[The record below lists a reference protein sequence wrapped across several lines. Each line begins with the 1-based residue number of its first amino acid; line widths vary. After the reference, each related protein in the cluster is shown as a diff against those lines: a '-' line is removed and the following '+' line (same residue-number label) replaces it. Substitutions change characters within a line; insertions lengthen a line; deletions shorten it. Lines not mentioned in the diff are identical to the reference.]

1 MTYSSTWAPN
11 LGRGCHVISLSGS
24 YIIISDP
31 AEQKNLQ
38 AHVTVYEL
46 TNI

>member
-24 YIIISDP
+24 YIPISNP
-31 AEQKNLQ
+31 EQKNLQ
-38 AHVTVYEL
+38 ARVTVYEL
-46 TNI
+46 TNV